1 MGKLIMTLY
10 TVILTNNS
18 PETQDFFFFQH
29 PVKYQGGSKVYSNS
43 IYSSKVRSFKN
54 GGSQLTFE
62 LEQQF
67 YAGVQDQAQTLQV
80 GQASGTTASYRKI
93 ALSPDGGKD
102 AVTVEINPLG
112 LGQPV
117 VNKNV
122 QSGAFRISTP
132 TFNPVIDKYN
142 LGLATKKSD
151 GEIILS
157 TFINAEPNENNDIQP
172 IEIFYVS
179 TGSYKA
185 GTVVNFTSSSAES
198 AMCDAT
204 TGITTFSVTYN
215 ANGTWTVEPKG

>member
-1 MGKLIMTLY
+1 MTLY
-10 TVILTNNS
+10 TIILTNNS

-29 PVKYQGGSKVYSNS
+29 PAEYQGGPKVYSNS

-62 LEQQF
+62 LEKQF

-102 AVTVEINPLG
+102 AVTMEINPLG
-112 LGQPV
+112 LAQPV
-117 VNKNV
+117 VNKHV
-122 QSGAFRISTP
+122 QKSGAFRISTP
-132 TFNPVIDKYN
+132 KFNPVTGKYN
-142 LGLATKKSD
+142 LGLATKKGD

-172 IEIFYVS
+172 VEIFYVS

-198 AMCDAT
+198 AKCDTT
-204 TGITTFSVTYN
+204 TGNTIFNVTYN
-215 ANGTWTVEPKG
+215 ANGTWTVKLEG